1 MKVHFTGHHVE
12 LSEALKQHAQS
23 RLDKFASFLDDVIDV
38 HVILK
43 VEKQHRHI
51 AEITMKTRSA
61 SLVASAETQDMYG
74 SLNQAIDKL
83 EAQAHK
89 TLDKKSTRIQNGD
102 KAAALVVEEE
112 E

>member
-1 MKVHFTGHHVE
+1 MKVHFTGRHVE
-12 LSEALKQHAQS
+12 LSEALKLHAQS

-38 HVILK
+38 HVILE

-51 AEITMKTRSA
+51 AEITLKTRSA

-89 TLDKKSTRIQNGD
+89 TLDKKTTRKQNGD
-102 KAAALVVEEE
+102 KAAVLIGEE
-112 E
+112 